1 MVFYNFGDF
10 LLVSFPISLFRLLH
24 NFKVAKANKKG
35 ARLLNFSHFPG
46 EMVWNFLEEHF
57 NCNEFRQSFEHQFIG
72 DQNSKYAAEM
82 LIWWNIDIMHF
93 QKFLMYFQD

>member
-1 MVFYNFGDF
+1 MGISLSGRINGGQKANNENTTISHKHNHHIAPFLVIVLRNTRKMVFYNFGDF

-46 EMVWNFLEEHF
+46 EMV
-57 NCNEFRQSFEHQFIG
+57 
-72 DQNSKYAAEM
+72 
-82 LIWWNIDIMHF
+82 
-93 QKFLMYFQD
+93 

>member
-10 LLVSFPISLFRLLH
+10 LLVSFYISLFRLLH

-46 EMVWNFLEEHF
+46 EMV
-57 NCNEFRQSFEHQFIG
+57 
-72 DQNSKYAAEM
+72 
-82 LIWWNIDIMHF
+82 
-93 QKFLMYFQD
+93 

>member
-1 MVFYNFGDF
+1 MIQLGISLSGKINRGQKANNENTTTSHKHNHHIAPFLVIVLRNNKKMVFYNFGDF

-46 EMVWNFLEEHF
+46 EMV
-57 NCNEFRQSFEHQFIG
+57 
-72 DQNSKYAAEM
+72 
-82 LIWWNIDIMHF
+82 
-93 QKFLMYFQD
+93 